1 MVKILL
7 WFALISCVQSLIFSP
22 SNGYFRRQSSALRL
36 ADDASFVEKWVQTT
50 EVASTAPDFPVSAV
64 LGVLGGSFAV
74 VKAATYWK
82 MQLVTASMISGIPP
96 GSKVVEIDA
105 QDGKNIFYLGK
116 NIEFTAVMSS
126 GTDQSPK
133 KIRERESINNQLILE
148 CIGKANRDG
157 VNLQGKVR
165 SRTQDIPSKTMD
177 VVMSTGAL
185 ARSGSGAVELVN
197 EVYRMLRPGGLF
209 VFCDS
214 EGSSVMEAITK
225 VFPATITSGQSAGE
239 KSRKAAAKKALAMEE
254 SGTGSTSTGGSG
266 KSTGQKKNK
275 KRKAATTS
283 DVAVEIAAGEEE
295 DNLDE
300 VGEVEVAAA
309 VEQPGAMQTR
319 PGITYERISNLF
331 DPYVTGICVR
341 P

>member
-1 MVKILL
+1 
-7 WFALISCVQSLIFSP
+7 
-22 SNGYFRRQSSALRL
+22 
-36 ADDASFVEKWVQTT
+36 
-50 EVASTAPDFPVSAV
+50 
-64 LGVLGGSFAV
+64 
-74 VKAATYWK
+74 
-82 MQLVTASMISGIPP
+82 
-96 GSKVVEIDA
+96 
-105 QDGKNIFYLGK
+105 
-116 NIEFTAVMSS
+116 MSS

-133 KIRERESINNQLILE
+133 KVKERESINNQLILE

-177 VVMSTGAL
+177 VVMSTGAI

-214 EGSSVMEAITK
+214 DGSSNVIEAIEK

-239 KSRKAAAKKALAMEE
+239 KSRKAKAMSKKMEE
-254 SGTGSTSTGGSG
+254 SD
-266 KSTGQKKNK
+266 QKRTK
-275 KRKAATTS
+275 KRKATSAANMEATE
-283 DVAVEIAAGEEE
+283 AIEMGEEATNE
-295 DNLDE
+295 DIVVDE
-300 VGEVEVAAA
+300 EAPN
-309 VEQPGAMQTR
+309 VEQSGAVQTR
-319 PGITYERISNLF
+319 PGISYERISNLF